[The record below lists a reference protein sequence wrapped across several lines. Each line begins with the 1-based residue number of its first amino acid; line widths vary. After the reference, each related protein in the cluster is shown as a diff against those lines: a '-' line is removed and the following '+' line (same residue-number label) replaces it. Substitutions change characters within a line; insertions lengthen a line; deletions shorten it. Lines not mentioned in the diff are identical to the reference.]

1 MCMTCSNSVGYSIYL
16 MHDLTIYPLNS
27 AVISQLRLLASV
39 HIPVHEIVVISITNG
54 GIFSADPAGET
65 ELLTQILVNCK
76 QDHSSKFCL
85 PVLSYIGSCGKKI
98 LD

>member
-1 MCMTCSNSVGYSIYL
+1 MIL
-16 MHDLTIYPLNS
+16 
-27 AVISQLRLLASV
+27 
-39 HIPVHEIVVISITNG
+39 ITNG
-54 GIFSADPAGET
+54 GIFSADPTGET